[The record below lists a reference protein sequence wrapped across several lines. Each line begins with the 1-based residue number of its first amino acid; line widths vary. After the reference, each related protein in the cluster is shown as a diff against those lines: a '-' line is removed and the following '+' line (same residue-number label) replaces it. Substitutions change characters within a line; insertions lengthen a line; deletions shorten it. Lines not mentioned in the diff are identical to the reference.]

1 MDTQT
6 NPSTESARRAWA
18 ASLLLQRPELL
29 NRFQNTYQR
38 LSALPRA
45 ARRRL
50 RKATVSLAGAA
61 LLLGLSAGPLLVPRV
76 YAANIT
82 VGGAC
87 TLVDA
92 IRSAN
97 TDTAVGGCA
106 TGSGADTITLTGDVT
121 LTTSYGYYYDED
133 TGLPL
138 VSSTI
143 TLDGAGHAIA
153 RDGVAPEFRLLAL
166 NNSAQLT
173 LHNVTLSGGAAG
185 ARNGGGI
192 FNNRGTLIVLNSSIT
207 DNYADLDG
215 GGIFNNEGTV
225 TITDSTISGNDADKG
240 GGWYSNGASTTTIVT
255 GSTIRDNYA
264 KVNGGGFYNDS
275 GTITV
280 IDSTIADNIAIGLGG
295 GLYNFRGLLTITGS
309 SVTGN
314 SASDGGGIYN
324 DSDGQLDM
332 TNSTLSG
339 NAANDDGGGIY
350 TDTNTTMNLTN
361 VTITDNTAG
370 GDGGGIRVW
379 SSSTTTLVRT
389 IVSGNSAALGDEV
402 SRNSG
407 SLGAII
413 ANDHNVFGHSGISN
427 ADAFY
432 NLPYG
437 ASDVTATSD
446 GTDPTALAAILDTTL
461 TDNGGPTETHNLVA
475 GSPAVD
481 IAPDADC
488 AAPPTNGIDQRGAPR
503 PFDGDGISSA
513 NDCDA
518 GAVEFGSPLPGN
530 AIYVSTLSAGTTDD
544 AVAFG
549 PHDILKWDGTAWSKW
564 FDGSAAGLMPN
575 GKAMHNIN
583 ALWIPDT
590 SNDDVVLSFVQNAR
604 FVNGIS
610 GKVDGMDLVWWDG
623 DSFSLWFDG
632 QDVGLTNLTKEKID
646 ALHVLDGSV
655 SPIGGSCDAYLLIS
669 TAGDGQVPNHSGG
682 VIKFDGTDVLG
693 FCMTN
698 SGSNTAGFWHRFLN
712 GKAEGMPGQALVNL
726 SASDDGQ
733 VLYLTTRAA
742 FNVDSASGGHSM
754 IYRYDFATDEFSGPF
769 FSAPANGLHNRVDGL
784 QVEGELE

>member
-6 NPSTESARRAWA
+6 NPSPESARRAWA
-18 ASLLLQRPELL
+18 ATLLLQRPELL
-29 NRFQNTYQR
+29 NRFQTTYQR

-61 LLLGLSAGPLLVPRV
+61 LLLGLSAGPLLVPRA
-76 YAANIT
+76 YAANIA

-97 TDTAVGGCA
+97 TDAAVGGCA
-106 TGSGADTITLTGDVT
+106 AGSGADTITLTGDVT
-121 LTTSYGYYYDED
+121 LTASQGYYYGDE

-143 TLDGAGHAIA
+143 TLEGAGHTIA

-166 NNSAQLT
+166 NSSAQLT
-173 LHNVTLSGGAAG
+173 LHDVTLSGGAAG
-185 ARNGGGI
+185 ARSGGAI
-192 FNNRGTLIVLNSSIT
+192 FNNQGILTVLNSSIS

-215 GGIFNNEGTV
+215 GGIFNSEGTV

-240 GGWYSNGASTTTIVT
+240 GGWYNDRPLATTIVT

-280 IDSTIADNIAIGLGG
+280 IDSIIADNTTLRLGG

-309 SVTGN
+309 SITGN
-314 SASDGGGIYN
+314 SAADGGGIYN
-324 DSDGQLDM
+324 DNDGQLDM
-332 TNSTLSG
+332 TNSTVSG
-339 NAANDDGGGIY
+339 NTTDDDGGGIY
-350 TDTNTTMNLTN
+350 TDITTTMNLTN

-379 SSSTTTLVRT
+379 NSSTTTLVRT
-389 IVSGNSAALGDEV
+389 IVSGNSASLGDEV
-402 SRNSG
+402 ARNSG
-407 SLGAII
+407 SGGAII
-413 ANDHNVFGHSGISN
+413 ADDHNVFGHSGISN

-446 GTDPTALAAILDTTL
+446 GTAPTALAAILDTTL

-475 GSPAVD
+475 DSPAVD
-481 IAPDADC
+481 IAPGNDC
-488 AAPPTNGIDQRGAPR
+488 TAAPTGGVDQRGAPR
-503 PFDGDGISSA
+503 PFGAG
-513 NDCDA
+513 CDA
-518 GAVEFGSPLPGN
+518 GAVEFGSPVPGN
-530 AIYVSTLSAGTTDD
+530 AIYVSALSAGTTDD

-549 PHDILKWDGTAWSKW
+549 PHDILKWDGAAWSKW

-590 SNDDVVLSFVQNAR
+590 GDDDVVLSFVQNAR

-610 GKVDGMDLVWWDG
+610 GKVDGMDLVWWGG

-632 QDVGLTNLTKEKID
+632 QDVGLNNLTKEKID

-682 VIKFDGTDVLG
+682 VIQFDGTDVLG
-693 FCMTN
+693 FCLTN
-698 SGSNTAGFWHRFLN
+698 SGANTAGFWHRVLN

-754 IYRYDFATDEFSGPF
+754 VYRYDVVTSEFSGPF

-784 QVEGELE
+784 QVEGDLE